1 MGYVSLSETGPR
13 AFRLAS
19 SVSKRELV
27 DSCVLWYNLV
37 TMEQENKE
45 FPQHLEQPNHE
56 FAAPENSPMQE
67 TEGFIVE
74 LQVTEAEKQEIA
86 EQLAEQQ
93 PVAPTIQEVKA
104 AAVER
109 AQQQEE
115 IDKAH
120 EHLQKDNDIETSGD
134 AYEMINDLMNN

>member
-1 MGYVSLSETGPR
+1 
-13 AFRLAS
+13 
-19 SVSKRELV
+19 
-27 DSCVLWYNLV
+27 
-37 TMEQENKE
+37 MEQENKE
-45 FPQHLEQPNHE
+45 FPQHLEQSNHE

-74 LQVTEAEKQEIA
+74 QQVTEAEKQEIA